1 MFARRTIGRISLG
14 IAALAAPAAG
24 EPMDLA
30 NAQPRLVAVRF
41 EVSPADRPGQID
53 AVYTPEFA
61 AWLEP
66 GEQPGEVRVRIDGWV
81 VEEHLLEGHQPQRGT
96 FSDFVWV
103 FDAATG
109 AVRSAT
115 VTGWVERELR
125 FGFVSWRAEARVIAR
140 MDTQGAAGYGAAGE
154 LFGHAIRRFCRSA
167 QERSDCT
174 LVPARPYDRL
184 SGYVNAVGEIRA
196 TTGSLEVDSFSPLGE
211 AIFSEVDPAQEAAWR
226 IAGPGDALSA
236 HVSSPPPASQ
246 TP

>member
-1 MFARRTIGRISLG
+1 MLNGSTFMPRYRLTLEYDGRAFVGWQRQDNGPSVQ
-14 IAALAAPAAG
+14 AAI
-24 EPMDLA
+24 E
-30 NAQPRLVAVRF
+30 
-41 EVSPADRPGQID
+41 
-53 AVYTPEFA
+53 
-61 AWLEP
+61 
-66 GEQPGEVRVRIDGWV
+66 
-81 VEEHLLEGHQPQRGT
+81 
-96 FSDFVWV
+96 
-103 FDAATG
+103 
-109 AVRSAT
+109 
-115 VTGWVERELR
+115 
-125 FGFVSWRAEARVIAR
+125 
-140 MDTQGAAGYGAAGE
+140 
-154 LFGHAIRRFCRSA
+154 HAIRRFCRSA